1 MQRFPNAS
9 TSSGYF
15 EPMLDSS
22 VSILPLSP
30 QDGPASRSAPMLLRH
45 RRGAGWAD
53 RRGFAIE
60 SASRYEAPDKILR
73 RAGRLSLTIGGF
85 MLGVLALLVALSHGL

>member
-1 MQRFPNAS
+1 
-9 TSSGYF
+9 
-15 EPMLDSS
+15 MLSNLLLAAGEGNLPR
-22 VSILPLSP
+22 IL
-30 QDGPASRSAPMLLRH
+30 
-45 RRGAGWAD
+45 
-53 RRGFAIE
+53 FAIPLIVVISLVY

>member
-1 MQRFPNAS
+1 MWNHLLLVAAEGSFPRIWFA
-9 TSSGYF
+9 
-15 EPMLDSS
+15 
-22 VSILPLSP
+22 VPLIVVIS
-30 QDGPASRSAPMLLRH
+30 LVY
-45 RRGAGWAD
+45 
-53 RRGFAIE
+53 

>member
-1 MQRFPNAS
+1 MLSNLLLAAGDGNFPR
-9 TSSGYF
+9 
-15 EPMLDSS
+15 
-22 VSILPLSP
+22 IL
-30 QDGPASRSAPMLLRH
+30 
-45 RRGAGWAD
+45 
-53 RRGFAIE
+53 FAIPLIVVISLVY